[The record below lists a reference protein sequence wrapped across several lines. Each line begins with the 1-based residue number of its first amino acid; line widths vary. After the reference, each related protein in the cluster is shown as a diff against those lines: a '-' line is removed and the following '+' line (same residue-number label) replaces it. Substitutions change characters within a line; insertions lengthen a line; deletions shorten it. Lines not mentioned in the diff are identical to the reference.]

1 MEDLHAAYTQASEG
15 ATIIGVMR
23 PSIEQV
29 IRNSFC
35 VITHV
40 VEMARS
46 ISTEPGDNDSMNVSG
61 LAQVHKEATFRHQWD
76 QLIHAIVLR
85 CEQVDVNYG

>member
-1 MEDLHAAYTQASEG
+1 MEDLRAAYTQASEG
-15 ATIIGVMR
+15 ATFIGVMR

-29 IRNSFC
+29 MRKSFC
-35 VITHV
+35 VIMHV

-46 ISTEPGDNDSMNVSG
+46 ISTEPDDDSMDVSG

-76 QLIHAIVLR
+76 QLIRAIVLR
-85 CEQVDVNYG
+85 CEQVDVNYE